1 MKKRWTKERRYDK
14 NKREAMFENHLKKDG
29 FTIEGYREYVT
40 KTDLLISKDNITMEY
55 SLPNENYNVKEFY
68 NFFLEAFDLKTKL
81 LKSQSNKKDA
91 SVAGKTFTISEQ
103 AYANKKAYIAE
114 YNKAKYDRITLNVPA
129 GDKEKYKALAEEKGM
144 SLTELFITAVEN
156 FK

>member
-1 MKKRWTKERRYDK
+1 MFQINQGGDK
-14 NKREAMFENHLKKDG
+14 PPTNKGVLFM
-29 FTIEGYREYVT
+29 
-40 KTDLLISKDNITMEY
+40 
-55 SLPNENYNVKEFY
+55 
-68 NFFLEAFDLKTKL
+68 
-81 LKSQSNKKDA
+81 
-91 SVAGKTFTISEQ
+91 AGKTFTISEQ

-129 GDKEKYKALAEEKGM
+129 GDKEKYKALAEAKGM

>member
-1 MKKRWTKERRYDK
+1 MKKKWTKERRYDNSK
-14 NKREAMFENHLKKDG
+14 QEAMFENRLKKDG

-81 LKSQSNKKDA
+81 FKDA

-114 YNKAKYDRITLNVPA
+114 YNKSKYDRITLNVPA
-129 GDKEKYKALAEEKGM
+129 GDKEKYKALAEAKGM